1 MTRVYVARLSCE
13 YGKDMRIPRKVY
25 TEAAR
30 RLLAQAVEREY
41 SLDVTAYAEKKGENR
56 KPYLE
61 GAPFRFNLSHS
72 GEYVVCAL
80 SDSDVG
86 VDIEEI
92 KPISEGVMRRFV
104 GYFENS
110 DAENTRRWT
119 RYEAIGKCLG
129 TGIPYQV
136 DFNEYVIKEYFDLA
150 GYALSV
156 CSAKD
161 EFAEQLVMVEIV

>member
-1 MTRVYVARLSCE
+1 MTRVYVARLSYE

-110 DAENTRRWT
+110 DAENTRCWT

-129 TGIPYQV
+129 TGIPYQEPTGTHFV
-136 DFNEYVIKEYFDLA
+136 KEYFELDR
-150 GYALSV
+150 YALTV
-156 CSAKD
+156 CAKTD
-161 EFAEQLVMVEIV
+161 DFAESLVILN